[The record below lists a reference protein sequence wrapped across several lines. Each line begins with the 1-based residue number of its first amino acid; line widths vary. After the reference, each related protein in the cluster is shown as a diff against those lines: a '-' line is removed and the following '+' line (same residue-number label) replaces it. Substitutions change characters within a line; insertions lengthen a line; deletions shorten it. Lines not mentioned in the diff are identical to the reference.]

1 MLKWALIFFV
11 VAIVAAALG
20 FGGIA
25 GASASIAVTLF
36 WVFLAVTVIL
46 FLVGLVTGRRTS
58 L

>member
-11 VAIVAAALG
+11 VALVAAAMG

-25 GASASIAVTLF
+25 AGASSIAITLF
-36 WVFLAVTVIL
+36 WLFLAITVVL